1 MARQIVV
8 GIDIGTSQVKVIVAE
23 GFFNQGKFIPKIIG
37 TGLAES
43 KGLSRGYIADTTEA
57 SHSVKLAV
65 SRAEK
70 MSGIK
75 IKQAYVSFGGLGLGS
90 ITTNGTTAI
99 SKADLE
105 ITERDMDLV
114 LESAEKAIPQ
124 AISINKRII
133 NTIPLEY
140 KADNKPVLG
149 QALGLKAHKLE
160 VKALFITC
168 LEHHLKDLI
177 TTMEDADVEVID
189 VVAGPIAASFIA
201 ISKKQKKVGC
211 LLVDIGAETLSVVA
225 FENAN
230 PISLEVFPIGGNDIT
245 NDLALGLK
253 IPLEEAEKVKIN
265 EMSRTIHPKKKVDDL
280 ISTRLENA
288 FGQVNEH
295 LKKINRNELLPAGV
309 IVTGG
314 SANLTGVKEL
324 VENVLKLP
332 VQIAEFHFGENEGNK
347 IKDTTWATACGLTI
361 VGFNSDNGETMTGS
375 RGGTSLISLD
385 GKKWGKNISKWFNQ
399 FLP

>member
-201 ISKKQKKVGC
+201 VSKKTKESGLFTC
-211 LLVDIGAETLSVVA
+211 RHWSR
-225 FENAN
+225 N
-230 PISLEVFPIGGNDIT
+230 SLCSGI
-245 NDLALGLK
+245 
-253 IPLEEAEKVKIN
+253 
-265 EMSRTIHPKKKVDDL
+265 
-280 ISTRLENA
+280 
-288 FGQVNEH
+288 
-295 LKKINRNELLPAGV
+295 
-309 IVTGG
+309 
-314 SANLTGVKEL
+314 
-324 VENVLKLP
+324 
-332 VQIAEFHFGENEGNK
+332 
-347 IKDTTWATACGLTI
+347 
-361 VGFNSDNGETMTGS
+361 
-375 RGGTSLISLD
+375 
-385 GKKWGKNISKWFNQ
+385 
-399 FLP
+399 

>member
-23 GFFNQGKFIPKIIG
+23 GFFNQGKFVPKIIG

-43 KGLSRGYIADTTEA
+43 KGLSRGYISNTSEA

-70 MSGIK
+70 MSGVK
-75 IKQAYVSFGGLGLGS
+75 IRQAYVSFGGLGLGS
-90 ITTNGTTAI
+90 VTSSGTIAI
-99 SKADLE
+99 SRADLE
-105 ITERDMDLV
+105 ITDRDMALV

-124 AISINKRII
+124 ALSINKRII

-140 KADNKPVLG
+140 KTDGKPVLG

-189 VVAGPIAASFIA
+189 VVAAPIAGSFIA
-201 ISKKQKKVGC
+201 VSKKQKKVGC
-211 LLVDIGAETLSVVA
+211 LLADIGAETLSVVA
-225 FENAN
+225 FENGN

-253 IPLEEAEKVKIN
+253 ISLEEAEKLKVNDMTRNIY
-265 EMSRTIHPKKKVDDL
+265 PKKKVDEL
-280 ISTRLENA
+280 VSTRLESA
-288 FGQVNEH
+288 MGEVNEH
-295 LKKINRNELLPAGV
+295 LKKINRNGLLPAGV
-309 IVTGG
+309 IITGG
-314 SANLTGVKEL
+314 SAGLLGVKEL
-324 VENVLKLP
+324 VENILKLP

-347 IKDTTWATACGLTI
+347 IKDTTWTIACGLTI
-361 VGFNSDNGETMTGS
+361 VGFNSDNGETIGGS
-375 RGGTSLISLD
+375 KSNSLISVD
-385 GKKWGKNISKWFNQ
+385 GKKWGKNISKWISQ